1 MNINKIIAIPAYAI
15 VLTWVA
21 RFIWR
26 NEIWS
31 AVEDISLGLLG
42 ITLSI
47 KVIQDARESNE
58 DKKSASKIIDQLCF
72 VFKPKMDSTKPYK
85 KMEYFAYIFGCIS
98 LGILITGIIGIL
110 G

>member
-31 AVEDISLGLLG
+31 AIEDVSLGLLG

-47 KVIQDARESNE
+47 KVVQDVRKSNE
-58 DKKSASKIIDQLCF
+58 DKKSASKIIDQLSF
-72 VFKPKMDSTKPYK
+72 VFKPKMDSSKPYK
-85 KMEYFAYIFGCIS
+85 KMEHFGYIFGC
-98 LGILITGIIGIL
+98 LGVGILITGIIGIF